1 MSMSAVA
8 MILAISGALA
18 AGLVAGA
25 IVVIVVAWFLL
36 GPSRSRDKRNRPSPP
51 TGP

>member
-1 MSMSAVA
+1 MSALGM
-8 MILAISGALA
+8 MILAISGALGV
-18 AGLVAGA
+18 GLVLGA
-25 IVVIVVAWFLL
+25 IVVIVIAWFLV